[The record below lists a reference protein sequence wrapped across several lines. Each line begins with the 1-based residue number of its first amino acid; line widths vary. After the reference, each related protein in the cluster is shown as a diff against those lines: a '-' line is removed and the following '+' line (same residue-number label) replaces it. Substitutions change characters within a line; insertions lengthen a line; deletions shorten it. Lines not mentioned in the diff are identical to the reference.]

1 MLPKYNEFE
10 ERLYQE
16 GWQYIITDGVKSFTV
31 EELASRLGVSKKTV
45 YQKVSSKEEL
55 ITNCITSAMSE
66 LFTNMQRIMRDE
78 ENPALQ
84 LIKVGEFVATF
95 LSRIN
100 IQRIMELKMR
110 YPGIWQ
116 KVEHFRFERREQF
129 HSILVAAQDQGLI
142 KADLNIEQFSFL
154 FVQMINSVFQPEVF
168 MQQNMGI
175 PDMVRLFFRTITE
188 GIFTKE
194 GLKHV

>member
-55 ITNCITSAMSE
+55 ITNCITNAMSE
-66 LFTNMQRIMRDE
+66 LFINMQRIMLDE

-116 KVEHFRFERREQF
+116 KIEYFRFERREQF
-129 HSILVAAQDQGLI
+129 RSILLAAQEQGLI

-154 FVQMINSVFQPEVF
+154 LVQMINSVFQPEDF

-175 PDMVRLFFRTITE
+175 PDMIRLFFRTITE